1 MSSRER
7 MTKVL
12 GCLVLS
18 VTAGAII
25 LKLLQ
30 PEPLTNVTAF
40 SLSAAF
46 TPIQQIFETR
56 VPVDSSRWQSIVI
69 HQTGSTTGS
78 AQTIAQ
84 SSRKAGLNGLGYHFV
99 INNGRGRGAPDGRIQ
114 VSQCWVEQKPEG
126 NRPFSQSS
134 ILGRSAIR
142 ICLIGDFSTSGPSPT
157 QMRQLQ
163 SLLRSIQQHC
173 RIPSRKI
180 SLAGSMAA
188 GTSQWRFFPLNELRE
203 SLLIDP

>member
-99 INNGRGRGAPDGRIQ
+99 INNGRGAPDGRIQ
-114 VSQCWVEQKPEG
+114 VSQCWVEQKPQG
-126 NRPFSQSS
+126 YYP
-134 ILGRSAIR
+134 LGQVGTSAGSAIR

-163 SLLRSIQQHC
+163 SLLRSIQQYC

-188 GTSQWRFFPLNELRE
+188 GMNQWRFFPLNELRE
-203 SLLIDP
+203 SLLTEP

>member
-25 LKLLQ
+25 LKFLQ

-56 VPVDSSRWQSIVI
+56 VPVDSSRWKSIVI

-84 SSRKAGLNGLGYHFV
+84 SSRKTGLNGLGYHFV
-99 INNGRGRGAPDGRIQ
+99 INNGRGAPDGRIQ

-126 NRPFSQSS
+126 YYPFGQAGTSAA
-134 ILGRSAIR
+134 SAIR
-142 ICLIGDFSTSGPSPT
+142 ICLIADFSTSGPSST

-180 SLAGSMAA
+180 SLAGSMVA